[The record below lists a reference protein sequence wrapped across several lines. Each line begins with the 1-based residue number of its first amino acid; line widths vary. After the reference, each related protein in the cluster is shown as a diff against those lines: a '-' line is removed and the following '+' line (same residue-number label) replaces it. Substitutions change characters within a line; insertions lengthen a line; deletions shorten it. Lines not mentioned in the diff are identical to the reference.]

1 MVASFVA
8 ESDAILISQ
17 ISFTV
22 FGEVVTHNLKP
33 KGDRIPVTK
42 ENRQGIKWL
51 LSKLLASLSPVLGE
65 FITVQDKLFPNKF
78 VFWAMGFLTN
88 VDLHVE
94 QKLQR
99 TASGIH
105 GLSFQ

>member
-42 ENRQGIKWL
+42 ENRQGIK
-51 LSKLLASLSPVLGE
+51 
-65 FITVQDKLFPNKF
+65 
-78 VFWAMGFLTN
+78 
-88 VDLHVE
+88 
-94 QKLQR
+94 
-99 TASGIH
+99 
-105 GLSFQ
+105 